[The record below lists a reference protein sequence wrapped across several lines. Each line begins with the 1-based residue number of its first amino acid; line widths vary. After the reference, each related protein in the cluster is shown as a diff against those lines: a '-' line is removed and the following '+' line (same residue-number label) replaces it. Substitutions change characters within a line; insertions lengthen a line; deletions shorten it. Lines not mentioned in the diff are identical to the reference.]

1 MSSHKAAAKRAA
13 GKTAAKPATK
23 SSAAAAAKV
32 APKVTAKKSDDTR
45 LKSAGSAEN
54 AAKNSAKN
62 SAMAQELARD
72 LEAALRNG
80 QAELLAPEAI
90 QVLMAALLKTYTAQI
105 QGQGDY
111 FPPLASVMSV
121 TPTDVMVTASAL
133 LKAADLQVF
142 ELGMWQ
148 SWTGR

>member
-13 GKTAAKPATK
+13 GKTAAKSATK
-23 SSAAAAAKV
+23 SSAGAAVKA
-32 APKVTAKKSDDTR
+32 APKVAAKKSDDAR
-45 LKSAGSAEN
+45 LKSTDTANHPADHSS
-54 AAKNSAKN
+54 K
-62 SAMAQELARD
+62 MAHALARD
-72 LEAALRNG
+72 LEAALRDG
-80 QAELLAPEAI
+80 QAELLAPEAL
-90 QVLMAALLKTYTAQI
+90 QALMAALLKTYTAQI
-105 QGQGDY
+105 QGQGDH

>member
-23 SSAAAAAKV
+23 SSAGAAVKA
-32 APKVTAKKSDDTR
+32 APKVAAKKSDDTR
-45 LKSAGSAEN
+45 LKSTGSTE
-54 AAKNSAKN
+54 NSAKN

-90 QVLMAALLKTYTAQI
+90 QALMAALLKTYTAQI

>member
-1 MSSHKAAAKRAA
+1 
-13 GKTAAKPATK
+13 
-23 SSAAAAAKV
+23 
-32 APKVTAKKSDDTR
+32 
-45 LKSAGSAEN
+45 
-54 AAKNSAKN
+54 
-62 SAMAQELARD
+62 MAQALARD
-72 LEAALRNG
+72 LEAALRDG
-80 QAELLAPEAI
+80 QAELLAPEAL
-90 QVLMAALLKTYTAQI
+90 QALMAALLKTYTAQI

>member
-1 MSSHKAAAKRAA
+1 MSSPKAAKRAGGRTA
-13 GKTAAKPATK
+13 ARPATKSPARSAAKPATK
-23 SSAAAAAKV
+23 GAK
-32 APKVTAKKSDDTR
+32 
-45 LKSAGSAEN
+45 AGADP
-54 AAKNSAKN
+54 ATKNSAKRVAKTSASNALKN
-62 SAMAQELARD
+62 SEAAQELARD
-72 LEAALRNG
+72 LEAALRDG
-80 QAELLAPEAI
+80 EAELLAPEAV
-90 QVLMAALLKTYTAQI
+90 QALMAALLKTYTAQV
-105 QGQGDY
+105 QTGY

>member
-23 SSAAAAAKV
+23 SSAGAAVKATPKV
-32 APKVTAKKSDDTR
+32 AAKKSDDTR
-45 LKSAGSAEN
+45 LKSTGS
-54 AAKNSAKN
+54 AKNSAKN

-90 QVLMAALLKTYTAQI
+90 QALMAALLKTYTAQI

>member
-1 MSSHKAAAKRAA
+1 MSSHKVAAKRAA

-23 SSAAAAAKV
+23 SPAVSAAKV
-32 APKVTAKKSDDTR
+32 ARKAGAKKSDDTR
-45 LKSAGSAEN
+45 LQAAVRSSGKNATEN
-54 AAKNSAKN
+54 SVT
-62 SAMAQELARD
+62 AQQLARD
-72 LEAALRNG
+72 LEAALRDG

-90 QVLMAALLKTYTAQI
+90 QALMAALLKTYTARI
-105 QGQGDY
+105 QGKDEY

>member
-23 SSAAAAAKV
+23 SSAGAAVKA
-32 APKVTAKKSDDTR
+32 APKVAAKKSDDTR
-45 LKSAGSAEN
+45 LKSTDTANHSADHSS
-54 AAKNSAKN
+54 K
-62 SAMAQELARD
+62 MAQALARD
-72 LEAALRNG
+72 LEAALRDG
-80 QAELLAPEAI
+80 QAELLAPEAL
-90 QVLMAALLKTYTAQI
+90 QALMAALLKTYTAQI